1 MGEPWI
7 ALGRQQT
14 VIALSVPNV
23 YAKTAWAESQICAV
37 PLVYRQG
44 NLGHSPT

>member
-7 ALGRQQT
+7 MLGRQPT
-14 VIALSVPNV
+14 GFTLSGPID
-23 YAKTAWAESQICAV
+23 YAKTAWAESQICTV
-37 PLVYRQG
+37 SLVDRQG